1 MQQFTAFQYIKLDIA
16 NSFGLDKEL
25 FDGRIKWFEENK
37 NNLANLVNDA
47 DEPAQFY
54 AGMLAYQDVLE
65 GKPIGYLVGM
75 DATASGLQC
84 MAALTGCKT
93 TAETVNLIDPNC
105 RKDAY
110 TDGYK
115 VMGELLNGKIDKID
129 RKDLKGAIM
138 THFYGSQ
145 ANPRSVFGENT
156 IELQK
161 FYETVQTIAP
171 GANMLRDDLINLWQ
185 PKALQHLWE
194 LPDGFTAVVKVM
206 TMKEESFEVNELN
219 SSFTHRYWVN
229 EGQDFGLSLAAN
241 VVHSVDG
248 MVVREMNRR
257 ANYDETKVQRVYE
270 LLTGSNNTDVVDYTV
285 DDKQLKRAIELVERH
300 RFVSAVMIEF
310 IDHENV
316 HMIPLWIKNQL
327 IEIIEKMLAH
337 KPYALIAIHDCFKCH
352 PLYMN
357 NVRQNYIDIFAQIAD
372 STMLQAIASQISGK
386 RIPVT
391 KLSNDLSTYIRKS
404 NYMLS

>member
-1 MQQFTAFQYIKLDIA
+1 MQKFTAFQYIKLDVA
-16 NSFGLDKEL
+16 NSFGLDKET
-25 FDGRIKWFEENK
+25 FDTRLNWFNENK
-37 NNLANLVNDA
+37 SSLSGLVDDA

-65 GKPIGYLVGM
+65 GKPIGYMVGM

-84 MAALTGCKT
+84 MAALTGCKV
-93 TAETVNLIDPNC
+93 TAETVNLVDPNV

-110 TDGYK
+110 IDGYK
-115 VMGELLNGKIDKID
+115 VMGNLLESKIDKVD
-129 RKDLKGAIM
+129 RKDVKGAIM

-145 ANPRSVFGENT
+145 VNPKSVFGENT

-161 FYETVQTIAP
+161 FYEMVQIIAP

-185 PKALQHLWE
+185 PKALQHMWE

-206 TMKEESFEVNELN
+206 TKKEASFEVNEQD

-241 VVHSVDG
+241 TIHSVDG

-257 ANYDETKVQRVYE
+257 ANYDAVKVQRVYE
-270 LLTGSNNTDVVDYTV
+270 LLTGLNTKGIVNYTS
-285 DDKQLKRAIELVERH
+285 DNSKLQRALELAEKH
-300 RFVSAVMIEF
+300 KFVSAVLIEF
-310 IDHENV
+310 IDHKNI
-316 HMIPLWIKNQL
+316 HMVPLWIKNQL

-337 KPYALIAIHDCFKCH
+337 KPYPIVAIH
-352 PLYMN
+352 
-357 NVRQNYIDIFAQIAD
+357 QWWI
-372 STMLQAIASQISGK
+372 
-386 RIPVT
+386 
-391 KLSNDLSTYIRKS
+391 
-404 NYMLS
+404 

>member
-1 MQQFTAFQYIKLDIA
+1 MQTFSAFQYIKLDVA
-16 NSFGLDKEL
+16 NSFGLDKET
-25 FDGRIKWFEENK
+25 FDNRLNWFNENK
-37 NNLANLVNDA
+37 GSLSGLVDDA

-65 GKPIGYLVGM
+65 GKPIGYMVGM

-84 MAALTGCKT
+84 MAALTGCKV
-93 TAETVNLIDPNC
+93 TAETVNLVDPNV

-115 VMGELLNGKIDKID
+115 VMGNLLEGKIDKVD
-129 RKDLKGAIM
+129 RKDVKGAIM

-145 ANPRSVFGENT
+145 ANPKSVFGENT

-161 FYETVQTIAP
+161 FYEMVQIIAP

-185 PKALQHLWE
+185 PKALQHMWE

-206 TMKEESFEVNELN
+206 TMKEASFEVNELD

-241 VVHSVDG
+241 TIHSVDG

-257 ANYDETKVQRVYE
+257 ANYDKVKVQRVYE
-270 LLTGSNNTDVVDYTV
+270 LLTSSNILNVGIPS
-285 DDKQLKRAIELVERH
+285 KNQGQLERLVKLAEQH
-300 RFVSAVMIEF
+300 RFVSAVLVEY
-310 IDHENV
+310 IDHLNV
-316 HMIPLWIKNQL
+316 HLVPLWIKNQL

-337 KPYALIAIHDCFKCH
+337 KPFPIVAIHDCFKCH

-357 NVRQNYIDIFAQIAD
+357 EVRQNYIDIFAQIAD
-372 STMLQAIASQISGK
+372 STMLQAMASQIAGK
-386 RIPVT
+386 RVPVS
-391 KLSNDLSTYIRKS
+391 KLSNDLSTLIRQS

>member
-1 MQQFTAFQYIKLDIA
+1 MQTFSAFQYIKLDIA

-25 FDGRIKWFEENK
+25 FDDRLQWFKENK
-37 NNLANLVNDA
+37 DNLSDLVNDA

-65 GKPIGYLVGM
+65 GKPIGYMVGM

-93 TAETVNLIDPNC
+93 TAETVNLVDPNV

-115 VMGELLNGKIDKID
+115 VMGNLLEGKIDKID
-129 RKDLKGAIM
+129 RKDVKASIM

-145 ANPRSVFGENT
+145 ANPISVFGKDT

-161 FYETVQTIAP
+161 FYEMVQIIAP
-171 GANMLRDDLINLWQ
+171 GANMLRKDLINLWQ
-185 PKALQHLWE
+185 PRALQHMWE

-206 TMKEESFEVNELN
+206 TMKEDSFEVNELN

-241 VVHSVDG
+241 TIHSVDG

-257 ANYDETKVQRVYE
+257 ANYDLVKVQRVYE
-270 LLTGSNNTDVVDYTV
+270 LLRGTNTTGIVNYTV
-285 DDKQLKRAIELVERH
+285 NDKEFQRALQLAEKH
-300 RFVSAVMIEF
+300 RFVSAVLVEF
-310 IDHENV
+310 IDHENI
-316 HMIPLWIKNQL
+316 HMVPLWIKNQL

-337 KPYALIAIHDCFKCH
+337 KPYPIVSIH
-352 PLYMN
+352 
-357 NVRQNYIDIFAQIAD
+357 QWWI
-372 STMLQAIASQISGK
+372 
-386 RIPVT
+386 
-391 KLSNDLSTYIRKS
+391 
-404 NYMLS
+404 

>member
-1 MQQFTAFQYIKLDIA
+1 MQTFSAFNYIKLDIA

-25 FDGRIKWFEENK
+25 FDDRLKWLNDNK
-37 NNLANLVNDA
+37 KDLSGLVNDA

-54 AGMLAYQDVLE
+54 AGVLAYKDVLE
-65 GKPIGYLVGM
+65 GKPTGYMVGM

-84 MAALTGCKT
+84 MAALTGCKV
-93 TAETVNLIDPNC
+93 TAETVNLVNPDV

-115 VMGELLNGKIDKID
+115 VMGKLLNDKIDKID
-129 RKDLKGAIM
+129 RKDVKGAIM

-145 ANPRSVFGENT
+145 ANPKSVFGENT

-161 FYETVQTIAP
+161 FYEMVQMIAP

-185 PKALQHLWE
+185 PNALQHLWE

-206 TMKEESFEVNELN
+206 TMKEDSFEVNELN

-229 EGQDFGLSLAAN
+229 EGQEFGLSLAAN
-241 VVHSVDG
+241 TIHSVDG
-248 MVVREMNRR
+248 LVVREMNRR
-257 ANYDETKVQRVYE
+257 ANYDLGKVQRVYE
-270 LLTGSNNTDVVDYTV
+270 LLTGSNDKGIVNYTV
-285 DDKQLKRAIELVERH
+285 DDEKLQRLVKLTEQH
-300 RFVSAVMIEF
+300 RFVSAVLIEY
-310 IDHENV
+310 IDHKNV
-316 HMIPLWIKNQL
+316 HMLPLWVKHQL
-327 IEIIEKMLAH
+327 IEIIEDMLVH
-337 KPYALIAIHDCFKCH
+337 KPFALIAIHDCFKCH

-357 NVRQNYIDIFAQIAD
+357 YVRQNYINIFAQIAD
-372 STMLQAIASQISGK
+372 SNMLSAIASQISGK
-386 RIPVT
+386 RVPVA
-391 KLSNDLSTYIRKS
+391 KLSNNLSTLIRQS

>member
-1 MQQFTAFQYIKLDIA
+1 MQTFSAFQYIKLDVA
-16 NSFGLDKEL
+16 NSFGLDKET
-25 FDGRIKWFEENK
+25 FDTRLNWFNENK
-37 NNLANLVNDA
+37 GSLSGLVDDA

-65 GKPIGYLVGM
+65 GKPIGYMVGM

-84 MAALTGCKT
+84 MAALTGCKV
-93 TAETVNLIDPNC
+93 TAETVNLVDPNV

-115 VMGELLNGKIDKID
+115 VMGNLLEGKIDKVD
-129 RKDLKGAIM
+129 RKDVKGAIM

-145 ANPRSVFGENT
+145 ANPKSVFGENT

-161 FYETVQTIAP
+161 FYEMVQIIAP

-185 PKALQHLWE
+185 PKALQHMWE

-206 TMKEESFEVNELN
+206 TMKEASFEVNELD

-241 VVHSVDG
+241 TIHSVDG

-257 ANYDETKVQRVYE
+257 ANYDAVKVQRVYE
-270 LLTGSNNTDVVDYTV
+270 LLTGLNTKGIVNYTT
-285 DDKQLKRAIELVERH
+285 DDSKLQRALELAEKH
-300 RFVSAVMIEF
+300 KFVSAVLIEF
-310 IDHENV
+310 IDHKNI
-316 HMIPLWIKNQL
+316 HMVPLWIKNQL

-337 KPYALIAIHDCFKCH
+337 KPYPIVAIHDCFKCH

-386 RIPVT
+386 RIPVA
-391 KLSNDLSTYIRKS
+391 KLSNNLSTLIRQS

>member
-1 MQQFTAFQYIKLDIA
+1 MQTFSAFQYIKLDIA

-25 FDGRIKWFEENK
+25 FNDRLQWFKENK
-37 NNLANLVNDA
+37 DSLSGLVDDA

-65 GKPIGYLVGM
+65 GKPTGYMAGM

-84 MAALTGCKT
+84 MAALTGCKV
-93 TAETVNLIDPNC
+93 TAETVNLVDPNV

-110 TDGYK
+110 IDGYK
-115 VMGELLNGKIDKID
+115 VMGNLLEGKIDKID
-129 RKDLKGAIM
+129 RKDVKGAIM

-145 ANPRSVFGENT
+145 ANPKSVFGENT

-161 FYETVQTIAP
+161 FYEMVQIIAP
-171 GANMLRDDLINLWQ
+171 GANMLRNDLINLWQ

-206 TMKEESFEVNELN
+206 TMKEESFEVNEVN

-241 VVHSVDG
+241 TIHSVDG

-257 ANYDETKVQRVYE
+257 ANYDAVKVQRVYE
-270 LLTGSNNTDVVDYTV
+270 LLTGLNTKGIVNYTT
-285 DDKQLKRAIELVERH
+285 DDSKLQRALELAEKH
-300 RFVSAVMIEF
+300 KFVSAVLIEF
-310 IDHENV
+310 IDHKNI
-316 HMIPLWIKNQL
+316 HMVPLWIKNQL
-327 IEIIEKMLAH
+327 IEIIENMLAH
-337 KPYALIAIHDCFKCH
+337 KPYPIVAIHDCFKCH

-386 RIPVT
+386 RIPVA
-391 KLSNDLSTYIRKS
+391 KLSNNLSTLIRQS